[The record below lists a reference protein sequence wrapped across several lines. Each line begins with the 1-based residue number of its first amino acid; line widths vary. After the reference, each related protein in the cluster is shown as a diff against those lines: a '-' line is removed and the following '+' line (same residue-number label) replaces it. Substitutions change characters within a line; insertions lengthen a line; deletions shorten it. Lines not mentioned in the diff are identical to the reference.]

1 MRDPMS
7 GRYDLVV
14 IGAGIM
20 GATAALR
27 AAHGGMRVIVVERDV
42 AGSGASGV
50 NAGTLSLQI
59 KRVRLMPYAL
69 RGLAWWVSAGDAVGF
84 KRTGGFTLAFNA
96 GEHALLESRMALKR
110 AAGAPIAFV
119 SPAEVR
125 AREPALTERIVAAS
139 FCAQDGHAD
148 STRTGGYLRSL
159 LRASSVEL
167 REHAP
172 VQAIDA
178 DDAGFWIRTPRN
190 TLVGRRLLIAGGAW
204 TAELAALLGVTLPI
218 EARINTV
225 SVTEPGPR
233 RLLTGIGHATG
244 LLTLKQKA
252 NGGFL
257 IGGGWQGRGSPA
269 TGRGEVAGDALIRNL
284 QLARYAV
291 PALAHTRV
299 LRTWTGFEA
308 FVADHYPLAGAL
320 PGVANAFVLACV
332 RGGYTIGPCIGPLV
346 ADLIL
351 GREPELPL
359 FDPSRVLGDDT
370 AKPLPVSANAAA
382 PG

>member
-1 MRDPMS
+1 MS
-7 GRYDLVV
+7 SYDLLV

-27 AAHGGMRVIVVERDV
+27 AAQGGMRVIVVERDG

-69 RGLAWWVSAGDAVGF
+69 RGHEWWCNAGDAVGF
-84 KRTGGFTLAFNA
+84 KRTGGYTLAFNA
-96 GEHALLESRMALKR
+96 GEQALLEERMTLKR
-110 AAGAPIAFV
+110 AAGAPIEFV

-148 STRTGGYLRSL
+148 STRTGAYLRSL
-159 LRASSVEL
+159 LRARGVEL
-167 REHAP
+167 REHSPA
-172 VQAIDA
+172 QAIDVA
-178 DDAGFWIRTPRN
+178 DKEFRVSIPGG
-190 TLVGRRLLIAGGAW
+190 TLTARRLLIASGAW
-204 TAELAALLGVTLPI
+204 TAEVAALLGVALPI

-225 SVTEPGPR
+225 SVTEPGPQ
-233 RLLTGIGHATG
+233 RLHAGIGHATG

-252 NGGFL
+252 NGSYL
-257 IGGGWQGRGSPA
+257 IGGGWQGRGKPA
-269 TGRGEVAGDALIRNL
+269 NGRGEVAGDTLLQNL

-291 PALAHTRV
+291 PALAHARV
-299 LRTWTGFEA
+299 LRSWTGFEA
-308 FVADHYPLAGAL
+308 YVADHYPLAGAL
-320 PGVANAFVLACV
+320 PGVPNAYVLACV

-359 FDPSRVLGDDT
+359 FDPSRVLGGSDR
-370 AKPLPVSANAAA
+370 ASPSAPAIVATS
-382 PG
+382 GSLSI